1 MPQTFQTTR
10 RAEFRDTDAAGIVHF
25 SVFFQ
30 WMEEAEHEL
39 LRHVGLSVFDH
50 DEQGPVTWPRVAA
63 RCDFQQSIRFE
74 ETFEIEV
81 RIVRLGGKSVTYD
94 FQFRG
99 QRGVLAAGEMTSV
112 CCRVLS
118 DGSLRSMPIPQWISE
133 KLAPHVA
140 PCPP

>member
-50 DEQGPVTWPRVAA
+50 DDQGTITWPRVAA
-63 RCDFQQSIRFE
+63 KCDYQQSIRFE
-74 ETFEIEV
+74 EAVEIAV
-81 RIVRLGGKSVTYD
+81 RIIRLGGKSVTYA
-94 FQFRG
+94 FRFRG
-99 QRGVLAAGEMTSV
+99 ERGALASGEMTSV
-112 CCRVLS
+112 CCRVLP
-118 DGSLRSMPIPQWISE
+118 DGSLRSMPIPDWISE

-140 PCPP
+140 T